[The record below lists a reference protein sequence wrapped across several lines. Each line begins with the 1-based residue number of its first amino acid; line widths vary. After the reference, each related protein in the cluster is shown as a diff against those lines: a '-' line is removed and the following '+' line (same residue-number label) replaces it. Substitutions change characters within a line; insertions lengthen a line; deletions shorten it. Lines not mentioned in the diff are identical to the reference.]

1 MKFLRTI
8 FRETDETGHA
18 TGPAETGPDP
28 VMAALAEL
36 EVKRLREALAAASPP
51 PAPEPEP
58 ETTTP
63 TAVARPSRVVKAK
76 APLPEGVTLPS
87 RGIWDLEEDDT
98 PKLAAAP
105 AVFVEP
111 QRRATRTKTRVL
123 GFEAQPTAVVPL
135 FDSIESPAIG
145 PAAPAPGNGYAM
157 FPAGW
162 LVVKDGPGK
171 GASFALSQG
180 ISQIG
185 RGSDQTVS
193 LDFGDMAISR
203 QNHAAIAYDPDTHAF
218 YVGHG
223 GKSNLVRL
231 NGHPLLATETAADGD
246 EIQIGETTLVLKVL
260 CSPEFNWSSYEAEG
274 DGHDM
279 AIA

>member
-8 FRETDETGHA
+8 FGENDEP
-18 TGPAETGPDP
+18 GPSGSPADIGPDP

-36 EVKRLREALAAASPP
+36 EVKRLREALAAATP
-51 PAPEPEP
+51 PAPPEPEP
-58 ETTTP
+58 DVEIPTT
-63 TAVARPSRVVKAK
+63 VARPSRVVKAK

-87 RGIWDLEEDDT
+87 RGIWDLEDEV
-98 PKLAAAP
+98 PKP
-105 AVFVEP
+105 AVEALVTAEAP
-111 QRRATRTKTRVL
+111 RRPTRAKTRVL

-135 FDSIESPAIG
+135 FDGLESPAIA
-145 PAAPAPGNGYAM
+145 PAAPAPGKGYVM

-180 ISQIG
+180 VSQIG

-203 QNHAAIAYDPDTHAF
+203 QNHAAIAYDPATHEF
-218 YVGHG
+218 HVGHG

-260 CSPEFNWSSYEAEG
+260 CSPEFNWSSFEAEG